1 MTDRAAHAAHDRN
14 MTIDPREADDVKYE
28 QRLAVA
34 MSRIKHEPDTVA
46 EIFFGE
52 EFSNYCHGNA
62 AIIQGLAA
70 LTVGNDSVFGS
81 LIAVTWRAFL
91 REQTTRDWLVRE
103 YGDDDGW

>member
-1 MTDRAAHAAHDRN
+1 MNPHVAHDRN
-14 MTIDPREADDVKYE
+14 RTIDPPEADDVRYA

-34 MSRIKHEPDTVA
+34 MSRIQREPDTVA

-81 LIAVTWRAFL
+81 LVAVVWRAFL
-91 REQTTRDWLVRE
+91 REQTTRDWLVRD
-103 YGDDDGW
+103 YGGEHD